1 MPKINRRGQAAVISN
16 DEYTK
21 IRKKIGTDRYR
32 LLWDLAWY
40 TGERWGALVQLK
52 VTDVYLP
59 NGQVKK
65 KLIFQG
71 VIRKHRPDGT
81 ADNVV
86 IPVHE
91 NLKASLEAFNSGNSL
106 WLFPSRCGT
115 KPITWRNAYAILQ
128 RATEKAGMTA
138 RGISTH
144 STRRSVVNKLRKN
157 GTDKAIIRK
166 ITGHRSDRGLDPY
179 FEVEMDEVEG
189 AIATL

>member
-21 IRKKIGTDRYR
+21 IRKKIRTDRYR

-52 VTDVYLP
+52 VSDVYLP
-59 NGQVKK
+59 NGRARDD
-65 KLIFQG
+65 LIFQA

-115 KPITWRNAYAILQ
+115 KPITWRNAYGILQ

-138 RGISTH
+138 KGISTH
-144 STRRSVVNKLRKN
+144 STRRSLVNKLRRN
-157 GTDKAIIRK
+157 GTEKAIIRQ

-179 FEVEMDEVEG
+179 FEIEMDEVRG